1 MVKLSYYLKVSIVI
15 QSSGASPFCHV
26 SYHIFVA
33 KLRKSIRHLRNEKKK
48 TFAKISGT
56 VIRDRRKH
64 WPIAD
69 RRNEP
74 KNNCAIAGRISSL
87 VAFSFQKWRICDMFN
102 LSLVQH
108 GIFQEEKVFVA
119 MEECC

>member
-48 TFAKISGT
+48 
-56 VIRDRRKH
+56 
-64 WPIAD
+64 
-69 RRNEP
+69 
-74 KNNCAIAGRISSL
+74 
-87 VAFSFQKWRICDMFN
+87 
-102 LSLVQH
+102 LSQRFLELLLETGENIGQ
-108 GIFQEEKVFVA
+108 
-119 MEECC
+119 